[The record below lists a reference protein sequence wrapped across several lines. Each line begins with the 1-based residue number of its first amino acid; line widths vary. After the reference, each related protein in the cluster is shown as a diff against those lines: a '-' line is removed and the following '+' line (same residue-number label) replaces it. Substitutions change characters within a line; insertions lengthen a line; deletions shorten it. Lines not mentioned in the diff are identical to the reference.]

1 MKGRAAM
8 PDVFISYA
16 RSTEAQAH
24 RIAEA
29 LRAEGFD
36 VWRDDQIAAHKAF
49 GKVIEERLGAAKA
62 VLVLWSADASD
73 SEWVRSEASR
83 ARTMGKLVQLTL
95 DGSQLPMPFDQIQ
108 CADLVA
114 WPGDAATKGW
124 RQVLAAIADLS
135 GADPATVT
143 GGPST
148 APALPSKPSIAVL
161 PFANLSGDPE
171 QEYFVDGMVEEI
183 ATALSRIR
191 SIFVIAGGS
200 SLSLRGKTAGPQDA
214 ARRLGVAYVLDGSV
228 RKAGNRVRIDVKL
241 IDGADGA
248 QLWAE
253 RFEDTLEDVF
263 ALQDQVALSV
273 AGRIEP
279 TVQEAEIRRTSARP
293 TENMGSY
300 DLYLQAWPLHR
311 SYTKAATLKALEFV
325 DRAIA
330 LDPGYGSA
338 LALAAVCHNLVDLYG
353 WSDEPEINR
362 ERGIEMAHQALAAA
376 PDDASVLAYAAFA
389 VAHLEH
395 DNDAAVALLDRAIAL
410 NPGCSSAWF
419 MSGLVRVRIGETD
432 LAVAHL
438 ETAMRLD
445 PIGPDLPNQMGFM
458 AWARFQQGRF
468 AEAVALA
475 KGFVRQKAHPRG
487 YAFLAA
493 SYGHLGQ
500 SEAATD
506 ALEHYRTLAQQPV
519 EAFARSFILDPD
531 NLRLF
536 LDGIAL
542 ARGEG
547 GAQPRRAST

>member
-1 MKGRAAM
+1 M

-16 RSTEAQAH
+16 RSTEPEAH
-24 RIAEA
+24 AIAEA
-29 LRAEGFD
+29 LRARGHV
-36 VWRDDQIAAHKAF
+36 VWRDDQIAAHQAF
-49 GKVIEERLGAAKA
+49 GKVIEERLAEAKV
-62 VLVLWSADASD
+62 VLVLWSADAAE

-83 ARTMGKLVQLTL
+83 ARAMGKLVQLTL
-95 DGSQLPMPFDQIQ
+95 DRSPLPMPFDQIQ
-108 CADLVA
+108 CANLAGWRGGADT
-114 WPGDAATKGW
+114 PGW
-124 RQVLAAIADLS
+124 RQVLAAIADLH
-135 GADPATVT
+135 GAPADVN
-143 GGPST
+143 
-148 APALPSKPSIAVL
+148 PALPLALPLPGKPSIAVL

-171 QEYFVDGMVEEI
+171 QEYFADGMVEEI

-200 SLSLRGKTAGPQDA
+200 SLSLKGGGVGAQEA
-214 ARRLGVAYVLDGSV
+214 ARRLGVSYVLEGSV
-228 RKAGNRVRIDVKL
+228 RKAGGRVRIAVKL
-241 IDGADGA
+241 VDGVNGE

-263 ALQDQVALSV
+263 ALQDHVALSV

-279 TVQEAEIRRTSARP
+279 TVQMAETRRASARP

-311 SYTKAATLKALEFV
+311 AYTEAATLKALDFV
-325 DRAIA
+325 ERAVT
-330 LDPGYGSA
+330 LDPAYGSA
-338 LALAAVCHNLVDLYG
+338 LVLAAVCHNLIDLYG
-353 WSDEPEINR
+353 WSKDRDLNR
-362 ERGIEMAHQALAAA
+362 QRGIDMARRAVAAA
-376 PDDASVLAYAAFA
+376 PDDASVLAHAAFA

-395 DNDAAVALLDRAIAL
+395 DDAAAVSLVERAIAL
-410 NPGCSSAWF
+410 NPGCSAVWF

-445 PIGPDLPNQMGFM
+445 PIGPDLPNQIGFM

-468 AEAVALA
+468 AEAIALA
-475 KGFVRQKAHPRG
+475 KEFVRQKDHPRG

-500 SEAATD
+500 TD
-506 ALEHYRTLAQQPV
+506 AGREALDRYRGLAHQPV
-519 EAFARSFILDPD
+519 EAFARSFILNPAG
-531 NLRLF
+531 LQLF

-542 ARGEG
+542 AEG
-547 GAQPRRAST
+547 GRQPAETTG